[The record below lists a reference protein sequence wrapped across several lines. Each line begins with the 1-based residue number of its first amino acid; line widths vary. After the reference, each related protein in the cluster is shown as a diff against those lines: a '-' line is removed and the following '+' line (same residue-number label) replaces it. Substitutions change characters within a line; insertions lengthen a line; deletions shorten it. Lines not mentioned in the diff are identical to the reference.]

1 MSVRI
6 IIVRHVPEDKQMAQA
21 LKPLLLEMRALA
33 NVQPGYVSGET
44 LVNYDDPSEY
54 VVLSTW
60 QTLKDWNTWLNNDQR
75 KELQAK
81 VDACLGTETL
91 YSVYYNG

>member
-6 IIVRHVPEDKQMAQA
+6 VIVRNVPQEKAA
-21 LKPLLLEMRALA
+21 ELRPLLLEMRALA
-33 NVQPGYVSGET
+33 NAQPGYVSGET

-54 VVLSTW
+54 LVLSTW
-60 QTLKDWNTWLNNDQR
+60 QTLKDWNVWLADERR
-75 KELQAK
+75 KKLQAE
-81 VDACLGTETL
+81 VDKITGSETL